1 MYEQSISR
9 KRPGC
14 IMFLLDRSDSM
25 ARSWSGGKESL
36 AEGAA
41 HAINGILF
49 ELCLRAQKGPSLVH
63 HYFDIGI
70 FGYGTR
76 PAAGGEGVE
85 SAFGGALADR
95 ALVSIPEVRQNPIAE
110 EETSSADLAGMTVRR
125 PIWVQPM
132 HGYRTPMCEAISV
145 AGDYVAEW
153 AQAHPESFPPI
164 IINITDGFVT
174 DSPYD
179 GADLKEWALRLTMLG
194 TQDGQALLFNVF
206 VSPEAKR
213 DVIFPDSSKGLPDP
227 GPDLFEMSSEL
238 PGPMVRN
245 AANAGVPTVPGS
257 RGFAFNI
264 SDSATLVRI
273 IEIGTRLD
281 TRD

>member
-1 MYEQSISR
+1 MYQQSISR

-25 ARSWSGGKESL
+25 SRPWGGGKETL

-41 HAINGILF
+41 SAINGILF
-49 ELCLRAQKGPSLVH
+49 ELCLRAQKGPNLVH
-63 HYFDIGI
+63 HYFDVGI

-76 PAAGGEGVE
+76 PNAGGEGVE
-85 SAFGGALADR
+85 SAFGGALANH
-95 ALVSIPEVRQNPIAE
+95 ALASIPEIRQNPIAE
-110 EETSSADLAGMTVRR
+110 METSSADLPGMTVRK
-125 PIWVQPM
+125 PVWVQPIS
-132 HGYRTPMCEAISV
+132 GYRTPMCEAIAV

-153 AQAHPESFPPI
+153 TQAHPESFPPI

-179 GADLKEWALRLTMLG
+179 GADLKEWARRLTMLA
-194 TQDGQALLFNVF
+194 TTDGPALLFNVF
-206 VSPEAKR
+206 VSPEATR
-213 DVIFPDSSKGLPDP
+213 DVIFPETGQGLPEP
-227 GPDLFEMSSEL
+227 GPDLFDMSSEL
-238 PGPMVRN
+238 PGPIIHN
-245 AANAGVPTVPGS
+245 AANADVPTVPGS